1 MKKKNKLLLI
11 IGGAIVLVAFIVIAI
26 VGNQEKLIPVTV
38 EKAEKGKIISI
49 VTANGKVEAETKVN
63 ISADVMGRII
73 GLPVVEGQYVKKGQL
88 LVEID
93 KTQTVADVAQA
104 KALMASAK
112 VSQEQ
117 AQINYDRQN
126 SLHDRKLIS
135 DAEYDL
141 AKTQLDQAK
150 ASVQQA
156 QASLDRALDQL
167 EKCTIKAP
175 MSGTITTLN
184 SEEGENVIIGTM
196 NNLGTVI
203 MVVSDL
209 SKILVKADVDE
220 TDIARLA
227 LDQNV
232 EISLDAFPD
241 TTFKGKV
248 TEIGNSAKLSSTGQD
263 QVTNFEVS
271 ILITDKVPD
280 IKPGMNATVDITT
293 DIRDDVIKIPIQSV
307 VMRKPSEIKGDTA
320 KGNSGVVATEVNAE
334 EAEVKS
340 PHDKAEEKEIEG
352 VFVVDGKEAVFTPVT
367 TGISDQQNIE
377 IKSGL
382 DADQQ
387 VITGSYKTLR
397 SLKNGD
403 KVKPNEKKFDEV
415 ES

>member
-1 MKKKNKLLLI
+1 MKKKNKLMLI
-11 IGGAIVLVAFIVIAI
+11 IGGAIVLVVFIVIAI
-26 VGNQEKLIPVTV
+26 IGNQEKLIPVTA

-93 KTQTVADVAQA
+93 KTQTAADVAQA
-104 KALMASAK
+104 RALLASAR

-117 AQINYDRQN
+117 AQLNFDRQ
-126 SLHDRKLIS
+126 SPLHDRKLIS

-141 AKTQLDQAK
+141 SKTQLDQAK

-175 MSGTITTLN
+175 MAGTITTLN
-184 SEEGENVIIGTM
+184 SEEGENVIVGTM

-203 MVVSDL
+203 MVISDL

-227 LDQNV
+227 LDQSV

-241 TTFKGKV
+241 TTFKGVV

-271 ILITDKVPD
+271 ILIADEVPN

-307 VMRKPSEIKGDTA
+307 VMRKPSEIKEDSA

-334 EAEVKS
+334 EAEVKPS
-340 PHDKAEEKEIEG
+340 HDKANEKEIEG
-352 VFVVDGKEAVFTPVT
+352 VFVVDGNKAVFTPVT

-377 IKSGL
+377 IKSGIEI
-382 DADQQ
+382 DQQ

-397 SLKNGD
+397 TLKNGD
-403 KVKPNEKKFDEV
+403 KVKANEKKFDEI

>member
-1 MKKKNKLLLI
+1 MKKKSKLLLI
-11 IGGAIVLVAFIVIAI
+11 IGAAIVLVAFIVVAI

-63 ISADVMGRII
+63 VSADVMGRII
-73 GLPVVEGQYVKKGQL
+73 SLPVVEGQYVKKGQL
-88 LVEID
+88 LLEID
-93 KTQTVADVAQA
+93 KTQTAADVAQA
-104 KALMASAK
+104 RAFLASAK
-112 VSQEQ
+112 VDQEQ
-117 AQINYDRQN
+117 AQLDFDRQS

-141 AKTQLDQAK
+141 AKTKLDRAK

-241 TTFKGKV
+241 TTFKGIV
-248 TEIGNSAKLSSTGQD
+248 TEIGNSAKLTSTGQD

-271 ILITDKVPD
+271 VLITDEVPD

-307 VMRKPSEIKGDTA
+307 VMRKPSEIEKDTV
-320 KGNSGVVATEVNAE
+320 KGNSGVVATDVNAE
-334 EAEVKS
+334 EVEAK
-340 PHDKAEEKEIEG
+340 PTHDKADEKEIEG
-352 VFVVDGKEAVFTPVT
+352 VFIVDGNKAVFTPVT

-382 DADQQ
+382 ETDQK

-397 SLKNGD
+397 SLKDGD
-403 KVKPNEKKFDEV
+403 KVDPNEKKFDEV

>member
-1 MKKKNKLLLI
+1 MKKRNRLLLI
-11 IGGAIVLVAFIVIAI
+11 IGGAAVLIIFIIVAI

-49 VTANGKVEAETKVN
+49 VTANGTVEAETKVN

-73 GLPVVEGQYVKKGQL
+73 NLPVVEGDYVKKGQL

-93 KTQTVADVAQA
+93 KTQTQADVARA
-104 KALMASAK
+104 KAYLASAQ
-112 VSQEQ
+112 VGLEQ
-117 AQINYDRQN
+117 AQIDFDRQQK
-126 SLHDRKLIS
+126 LHEKKLSS
-135 DAEYDL
+135 DAEFDL
-141 AKTQLDQAK
+141 SRTQLDQAK
-150 ASVQQA
+150 AQVMQYQA
-156 QASLDRALDQL
+156 ALDGAEDQL
-167 EKCTIKAP
+167 EKCTIRAP
-175 MSGTITTLN
+175 MSGTITALY
-184 SEEGENVIIGTM
+184 SEEGENVIVGTM

-209 SKILVKADVDE
+209 SKIQVKADVDE

-227 LDQNV
+227 LGQSV

-241 TTFKGKV
+241 TTFKGEV
-248 TEIGNSAKLSSTGQD
+248 TEIGNSAKATNTGQD

-271 ILITDKVPD
+271 VLITDKIPN

-307 VMRKPSEIKGDTA
+307 VMRKPSELSDDSTKG
-320 KGNSGVVATEVNAE
+320 KSGVVATEANAE
-334 EAEVKS
+334 EAETKS
-340 PHDKAEEKEIEG
+340 SDKADEKEIEG
-352 VFVVDGKEAVFTPVT
+352 VFVADGNKAVFVPVT
-367 TGISDQQNIE
+367 TGISDQQYIE

-382 DADQQ
+382 EVDQK

-397 SLKNGD
+397 TLKNGD
-403 KVKPNEKKFDEV
+403 KVKPNERKFGEM